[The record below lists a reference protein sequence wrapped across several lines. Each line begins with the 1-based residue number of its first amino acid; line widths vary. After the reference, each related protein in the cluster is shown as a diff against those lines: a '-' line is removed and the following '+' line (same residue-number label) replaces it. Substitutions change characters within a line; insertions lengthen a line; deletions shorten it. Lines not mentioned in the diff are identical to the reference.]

1 MGMLIDSWQEMLLHH
16 IHNCHECCS
25 QTELRS
31 LKPMFQAF
39 SLFESEPVQLSVGD
53 IAILWYAQARKI
65 RELQKQ
71 QHVFSEWVGNSK

>member
-1 MGMLIDSWQEMLLHH
+1 
-16 IHNCHECCS
+16 
-25 QTELRS
+25 
-31 LKPMFQAF
+31 MFRAF